1 MEVFVRAATVA
12 DLPELA
18 RLDRLTFGANAYA
31 PGVSRQL
38 LQVFPGLTL
47 LGQDGGGVAHAFC
60 YGALAAGSPTGW
72 ILALGVEPLHRR
84 AGYGSVIV
92 EELLQR
98 LTDLEAGRV
107 RLTCA
112 PDARET
118 LAFYAEL
125 RFSAVERVEDY
136 LGPGRHRLILERRLA
151 AARTTRSAGPSPRSQ
166 ARATSSARATVR
178 SSKGGPPPAVFE

>member
-12 DLPELA
+12 DLPDLA

-38 LQVFPGLTL
+38 LQVFPTLTL
-47 LGQDGGGVAHAFC
+47 LGLDGSSVAHAFC
-60 YGALAAGSPTGW
+60 YGALAAGASTGW

-84 AGYGSVIV
+84 AGYGRLIV
-92 EELLQR
+92 EELLRR
-98 LTDLEAGRV
+98 LGDLGAGAV

-112 PDARET
+112 PDARDT
-118 LAFYAEL
+118 LAFYADL
-125 RFSAVERVEDY
+125 RFSAVERANDY

-151 AARTTRSAGPSPRSQ
+151 AAQTTRAAYRG
-166 ARATSSARATVR
+166 V
-178 SSKGGPPPAVFE
+178 